1 VSKIQSLDPR
11 SEASQHHGW
20 RILTKLSRV
29 SIVNIL
35 LLQIRNK
42 LKTERRKNFGQF
54 GQLCR
59 YLGLGGV
66 DAQRGCQP
74 QNVHKRLGL
83 GDK

>member
-1 VSKIQSLDPR
+1 
-11 SEASQHHGW
+11 
-20 RILTKLSRV
+20 
-29 SIVNIL
+29 L